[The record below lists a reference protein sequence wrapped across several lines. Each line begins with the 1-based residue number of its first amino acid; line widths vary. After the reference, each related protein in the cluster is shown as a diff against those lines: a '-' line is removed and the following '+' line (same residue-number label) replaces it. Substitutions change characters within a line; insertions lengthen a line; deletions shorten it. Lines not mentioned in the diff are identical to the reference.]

1 MLNGLVAPF
10 SISMRIGS
18 GTLFFLIL
26 PALVILTDLTLSE
39 PTSTSPKLSLFGRI
53 LSLPAT
59 GVGVAVGVAVRVG
72 VGVAVAVGVAVG
84 VAGVTIGLAAGTT
97 TVKPLESFEANS
109 PVAPAKLA
117 VRVSEPAPLA
127 VIGQVAMPC
136 ALVGAL
142 QFWPPAEKSMVWP
155 GEAPFGLWLRLT
167 KVVSEPGPGHY
178 GLIGRERGAADCRC
192 CGYGIDPLM

>member
-18 GTLFFLIL
+18 GTRFFLIL

-59 GVGVAVGVAVRVG
+59 GVGVG
-72 VGVAVAVGVAVG
+72 VGVAVG
-84 VAGVTIGLAAGTT
+84 VAGVTVGLAAGTT

-127 VIGQVAMPC
+127 VIGQVAMPG

-155 GEAPFGLWLRLT
+155 ESAVAGF
-167 KVVSEPGPGHY
+167 
-178 GLIGRERGAADCRC
+178 
-192 CGYGIDPLM
+192 

>member
-18 GTLFFLIL
+18 GTRFFLIL

-72 VGVAVAVGVAVG
+72 VGVAVGVAVVVGVAVG
-84 VAGVTIGLAAGTT
+84 VAGVTVGLAAGTT

-155 GEAPFGLWLRLT
+155 ESAVAGF
-167 KVVSEPGPGHY
+167 
-178 GLIGRERGAADCRC
+178 
-192 CGYGIDPLM
+192 